1 MQCPECGSEI
11 PEGKLYCPK
20 CGYAV
25 QIVPDYDASLEEN
38 LDSVG
43 SDIAGNV
50 NRIDVAE
57 RNMVEFDGD
66 STTKEIPMVKKENV
80 PDLKMQSAK
89 EDETREKV
97 MTLTVAALFVVLVV
111 VIALVTSKRLG
122 NVSFIPQKAV
132 DRVVSDNTVLSVSGV
147 KAVSE
152 ASEEIKTP
160 DKGTLE
166 ASVSEDTVSE
176 DTVSEDRVT
185 GELVITPEPGQ
196 YNTPQNIS
204 AKISSG
210 EPEEEEE
217 EEEEDHFAGIIYYTS
232 DGTEPDESSDVYRNE
247 FPMPLGHSTY
257 AFRFLDS
264 RGNLSDTT
272 RVEYDFAYQG
282 PCSPIDAANLI
293 IATLIKDGALL
304 DIYGHVA
311 GSAGTYTYQCTYM
324 VNSGNRTYFMIP
336 ESYEEPGSGKKETGT
351 VYAVDADTLGTFRV
365 KQGSNGQYNFEM
377 FF

>member
-1 MQCPECGSEI
+1 MQCPECGSKI

-152 ASEEIKTP
+152 ASAEIKTP
-160 DKGTLE
+160 DKATLE

-176 DTVSEDRVT
+176 DTVSEDTV
-185 GELVITPEPGQ
+185 
-196 YNTPQNIS
+196 S
-204 AKISSG
+204 
-210 EPEEEEE
+210 
-217 EEEEDHFAGIIYYTS
+217 ED
-232 DGTEPDESSDVYRNE
+232 
-247 FPMPLGHSTY
+247 
-257 AFRFLDS
+257 
-264 RGNLSDTT
+264 
-272 RVEYDFAYQG
+272 
-282 PCSPIDAANLI
+282 
-293 IATLIKDGALL
+293 
-304 DIYGHVA
+304 
-311 GSAGTYTYQCTYM
+311 
-324 VNSGNRTYFMIP
+324 
-336 ESYEEPGSGKKETGT
+336 
-351 VYAVDADTLGTFRV
+351 
-365 KQGSNGQYNFEM
+365 
-377 FF
+377 